1 MQSFS
6 IQFQNASYWLLP
18 AVFAAVVIVYTSYFG
33 RHHRTGSVW
42 IVLLTLRC
50 LLILGIFILLIQPI
64 ISWQTVRERK
74 PVILIFADN
83 SQSITAQKNVSADS
97 VRVLITEIKK
107 QIESRGGQVRLFP
120 FGLDVEKEVGGSAEL
135 NFNNAGTDISAIYD
149 YNDGDENRPIRAAI
163 LISDGV
169 STAGEDPLL
178 VRNLS
183 SYPVHTV
190 GIGDSLMIMDPAVM
204 DMTLPA
210 TATAGDSLLLEA
222 RVLPLGFGEPITVWM
237 KKGDQISQK
246 KTISSSPQS
255 LIETVSFLLIP
266 KDAGIHEYS
275 VMIDTA
281 EDRNPANNLR
291 KGLLRVSQKSKRLV
305 IIQNHPNF
313 DSRYFSHALRSLKD
327 LEPLMLFPHEE
338 RWHSPGVDQPF
349 QMKWDALALFGFPA
363 DGVSQ
368 SQFQMVSDKIRRDK
382 PALYVQ
388 YVPGLDIEKLNLMMD
403 KPVQNFAFVR
413 QRNGEVPA
421 IISESQRRHPVLM
434 NLLAVSGY
442 KNDWANL
449 PPVGM
454 PFREIRLD
462 DCYRPLI
469 VTDDS
474 RGLPIVSLCESEG
487 KRRILITGTD
497 LWRWK
502 MMTVGAENHY
512 IYSGLTQALISW
524 LTDTLSTSS
533 LQFSLSKD
541 IFLKGELAEVSG
553 IVTDVNGGIIPDA
566 VLEAELL
573 DERNN
578 SANFLIQWDGTKY
591 RGNVQLENEG
601 NHRIR
606 IHASQGDQVLG
617 ELQMALEV
625 LPNSVEH
632 QIIRQNVETL
642 KGIANKT
649 GGRYFTVENYM
660 GIADY
665 ISYEKER
672 VTISQKVR
680 LWRWPGI
687 FIILLLVATSEW
699 IVRRISGYQ

>member
-18 AVFAAVVIVYTSYFG
+18 AVFAAVVIVYISYFG

-83 SQSITAQKNVSADS
+83 SQSITAQKNGSADS

-120 FGLDVEKEVGGSAEL
+120 FGLDVEKEVGGPAEL

-237 KKGDQISQK
+237 KKGDQILQK

-327 LEPLMLFPHEE
+327 LEPLMLFPHGE

-349 QMKWDALALFGFPA
+349 QVKWDALALFGFPA

-474 RGLPIVSLCESEG
+474 RGLSIVSLCESEG

-512 IYSGLTQALISW
+512 IYIGLTQALISW

-591 RGNVQLENEG
+591 RGTIQLENEG
-601 NHRIR
+601 DHQIV
-606 IHASQGDQVLG
+606 IHAMRGDRQLG
-617 ELQMALEV
+617 RFTSALEV
-625 LPNSVEH
+625 LPNSVER

-649 GGRYFTVENYM
+649 GGRYFTVENYR

>member
-18 AVFAAVVIVYTSYFG
+18 ALIAAVMIVYLSYSG
-33 RHHRTGSVW
+33 IHRCAKPVW
-42 IVLLTLRC
+42 AVLLTLRC
-50 LLILGIFILLIQPI
+50 LLIFGIFILLIQPI
-64 ISWQTVRERK
+64 ISWQMVRERK

-83 SQSITAQKNVSADS
+83 SQSITAQKSNSADS
-97 VRVLITEIKK
+97 VRALITEIKK
-107 QIESRGGQVRLFP
+107 QIETRGGQVRVLP
-120 FGLDVEKEVGGSAEL
+120 FGLDVEKEIGGPAEL

-149 YNDGDENRPIRAAI
+149 YNDSDDNRPIRAAI

-183 SYPVHTV
+183 SYPVHTL
-190 GIGDSLMIMDPAVM
+190 GIGDSVMIMDPAVM

-210 TATAGDSLLLEA
+210 TATAGDSLFLEA
-222 RVLPLGFGEPITVWM
+222 RVLPLGFGEPITVWL
-237 KKGDQISQK
+237 KKGDQILQK
-246 KTISSSPQS
+246 KMISSSPQS

-266 KDAGIHEYS
+266 SDAGIHEYS

-305 IIQNHPNF
+305 IIQSQPNF
-313 DSRYFSHALRSLKD
+313 DGRYFSHALRSLKK
-327 LEPLMLFPHEE
+327 LEPLTLLTH
-338 RWHSPGVDQPF
+338 RGQWYSPGVDQPF
-349 QMKWDALALFGFPA
+349 QMKWDALALFGFPS

-388 YVPGLDIEKLNLMMD
+388 YAPGLDIEKLNLLMD
-403 KPVQNFAFVR
+403 ESVQNFSFIR
-413 QRNGEVPA
+413 QKNGEVPA
-421 IISESQRRHPVLM
+421 IISESQRYHPVLM
-434 NLLAVSGY
+434 NLVAVSGFE
-442 KNDWANL
+442 NDWVNL
-449 PPVGM
+449 PPIGM
-454 PFREIRLD
+454 PFREIQLD

-469 VTDDS
+469 VSDDS
-474 RGLPIVSLCESEG
+474 RGLPIVSLCESTG

-502 MMTVGAENHY
+502 MMTVGSENHY
-512 IYSGLTQALISW
+512 IYSDLTQALISW

-533 LQFSLSKD
+533 LQFSLSKN

-578 SANFLIQWDGTKY
+578 SVNFLIQWDGTKY
-591 RGNVQLENEG
+591 RGTIQLDNEG
-601 NHRIR
+601 DHQIV
-606 IHASQGDQVLG
+606 IHAMRGDRELG
-617 ELQMALEV
+617 RFKSTLEV
-625 LPNSVEH
+625 LPNSVER

-649 GGRYFTVENYM
+649 GGRYFTVENYR

-680 LWRWPGI
+680 LWRWSGI
-687 FIILLLVATSEW
+687 FIILLLIATSEW